1 MKLFTIILIL
11 IIACQ
16 EPEIKGCLD
25 SGACNYNPDATFN
38 KGCIYPVGCNNWCE
52 GDIDSL
58 LEYDNCGIC
67 GGDNS
72 TCDDSSNGQVFGCM
86 AESACNYNPDATIV
100 DDSCDYSC
108 HPINSLWFVPN
119 SDGTWGIGYYSN
131 IEIVGFQFD
140 VIGASINS
148 ASGGEASA
156 NGFMV
161 SAGNTTVIGFS
172 LSGSTLPVGGHI
184 LTILDLST
192 IPSGLNEII
201 ISNASGGFVD
211 FTFDATYFSFNLNT
225 TGNSKLTIFSSS
237 ISTLEVGDEIGIF
250 DSNGILNYND
260 CSNQIGEL
268 LVGSSVWQGEQL
280 NIVSIG
286 SVDYC
291 DIGEVQLSG
300 FQLSNPIIIKIWDV
314 SEQTLKIAAPE
325 YSSGSGLFSDVLTV
339 ISELSF

>member
-1 MKLFTIILIL
+1 MINKIILTIVYL
-11 IIACQ
+11 FVSGCSSCDSNPLDDDSNTPIA
-16 EPEIKGCLD
+16 GCTD
-25 SGACNYNPDATFN
+25 STANNYNANATSDD
-38 KGCIYPVGCNNWCE
+38 GSCTSMGT
-52 GDIDSL
+52 
-58 LEYDNCGIC
+58 DN
-67 GGDNS
+67 
-72 TCDDSSNGQVFGCM
+72 
-86 AESACNYNPDATIV
+86 
-100 DDSCDYSC
+100 

-119 SDGTWGIGYYSN
+119 SNGTWGVGYYSN
-131 IEIVGFQFD
+131 IEIGGLQLTISGANIIS
-140 VIGASINS
+140 VI
-148 ASGGEASA
+148 SGDAQDQ
-156 NGFMV
+156 
-161 SAGNTTVIGFS
+161 GFS
-172 LSGSTLPVGGHI
+172 VTANEGSGII
-184 LTILDLST
+184 LGFSFSGAT
-192 IPSGLNEII
+192 IPAGIGKLFSLELDGTPTEITEII
-201 ISNASGGFVD
+201 ISDGSANSVP
-211 FTFDATYFSFNLNT
+211 FTFEATYFSSILNT
-225 TGNSKLTIFSSS
+225 TGISKLTIFSSS

-268 LVGSSVWQGEQL
+268 LVGSSTWQGEQL

>member
-1 MKLFTIILIL
+1 MINKLILTIIYLLIS
-11 IIACQ
+11 
-16 EPEIKGCLD
+16 GC
-25 SGACNYNPDATFN
+25 S
-38 KGCIYPVGCNNWCE
+38 
-52 GDIDSL
+52 
-58 LEYDNCGIC
+58 
-67 GGDNS
+67 
-72 TCDDSSNGQVFGCM
+72 
-86 AESACNYNPDATIV
+86 
-100 DDSCDYSC
+100 SCDSNPPTSSIAGCTDQNANNYSSSANIDDGSC
-108 HPINSLWFVPN
+108 TYIGTDNHPINSLWFVSN
-119 SDGTWGIGYYSN
+119 SDGTWGIGYSSN
-131 IEIVGFQFD
+131 IAIGGLQLTISGANIISVINGDAQNYGF
-140 VIGASINS
+140 SI
-148 ASGGEASA
+148 SA
-156 NGFMV
+156 NEDSG
-161 SAGNTTVIGFS
+161 IILGFS
-172 LSGSTLPVGGHI
+172 FSGAIIPAGIGELFSLE
-184 LTILDLST
+184 LDGT
-192 IPSGLNEII
+192 PTEITEII
-201 ISNASGGFVD
+201 ISDGSANSVL
-211 FTFDATYFSFNLNT
+211 FTFEATNFSSNLNT
-225 TGNSKLTIFSSS
+225 TGISKLTIFSSS